1 MRIQFEFNIEKLPL
15 SYRLGTLSVLKEM
28 IHTGSSKFYDYL
40 FIKNKTK
47 MKPFTHASYVQ
58 NLKLSEDEIFGE
70 KLILTVSSSSYEFIM
85 HLMNGSHRKTNYQ
98 YKNFKLTLT
107 QKRLLPKPPKFS
119 PIITFKTGSP
129 VLIET
134 KDKKPLLGNEKGFEK
149 EFNYY
154 AELLSNELY
163 NRNLFE
169 SLKIINIATKKVVIK
184 EHLHQDQGRPIY
196 LTANHGLIQLQGHPE
211 DLKLIYEN
219 GIGRRRSL
227 GLGLLNIEEVTYQ

>member
-1 MRIQFEFNIEKLPL
+1 MMTPKIRLKITYNIR
-15 SYRLGTLSVLKEM
+15 SHVL
-28 IHTGSSKFYDYL
+28 
-40 FIKNKTK
+40 N
-47 MKPFTHASYVQ
+47 
-58 NLKLSEDEIFGE
+58 
-70 KLILTVSSSSYEFIM
+70 
-85 HLMNGSHRKTNYQ
+85 
-98 YKNFKLTLT
+98 
-107 QKRLLPKPPKFS
+107 
-119 PIITFKTGSP
+119 
-129 VLIET
+129 ET
-134 KDKKPLLGNEKGFEK
+134 KDKKILLGNEKGFEK

-211 DLKLIYEN
+211 DLKLMYEN
-219 GIGRRRSL
+219 GLGRRRSL